1 MRLKPISTSN
11 GDRHS
16 GVLWAVLCLFVLCLL
31 PALAQK
37 KVKTAPQTDDR
48 VYLVHSDELRYDQF
62 GPVPDAQIV
71 KGKVQFM
78 HKGARMWCDSAYFY
92 QQTNSFRAFGHV
104 RMVQGDTLS
113 LTCER
118 AFYDGQAQ
126 MMEARQNVW
135 LKHRGQTLNTDS
147 LNYDRLYNNAYF
159 FEGGTLTDKNQ
170 KLVADW
176 GQYNTQTREA
186 VFYYNVKMI
195 EGDRVITTDTL
206 HYDTQSSMAHVLGP
220 SKITSKTGV
229 IETRDGYFDTKTS
242 KSKLFGRSTVN
253 DKDKTITGDS
263 LYYDDK
269 TGQSEGYGDVIYV
282 DKKNNNSLL
291 CQRFNYNEKT
301 GKGWATGKLLAKDYS
316 QKDTLYVHADSVK
329 LFTYNINTDSV
340 YRLAHCFRHVRAYRT
355 DVQAVC
361 DSMVA
366 NSKDSCLTMYRDPI
380 VWNANR
386 QLLGEVIKIYM
397 QDSTV
402 REAHVL
408 GQALSVEQMP
418 DSVHFNQLS
427 SRDMFAYFVE
437 GNVRRNDAISNVRS
451 IYYSVDE
458 KDSTLIG
465 LNYLETDTMRMY
477 ISPQRKLEKIWT
489 CRFEATLYPM
499 TQIPP
504 GKERL
509 EAFGWFDYVRPLNKD
524 DLYEWRPK
532 AAGTEL
538 KKVQPRVLPK
548 QRLDDDEKSGGNTNS
563 DKEKTTEQATKQLA
577 VDDENNTDAVA
588 TKAKSAVKASA
599 KKGSSAATAKKSTAK
614 NRITTAN
621 RKSK

>member
-1 MRLKPISTSN
+1 MRLKTISTSN
-11 GDRHS
+11 GDWHS
-16 GVLWAVLCLFVLCLL
+16 GALWALLCLFVLSLL

-37 KVKTAPQTDDR
+37 KAKTAPKTDDR
-48 VYLVHSDELRYDQF
+48 VYLVHSDELRYDQY
-62 GPVPDAQIV
+62 GLVPDAQIV
-71 KGKVQFM
+71 KGNVQFM
-78 HKGARMWCDSAYFY
+78 HKGAKMWCDSAYFY

-118 AFYDGQAQ
+118 AYYDGQAQ
-126 MMEARQNVW
+126 LMEARKNVW

-195 EGDRVITTDTL
+195 ENDRIITTDTL
-206 HYDTQSSMAHVLGP
+206 QYNTLTSMAHVLGP
-220 SKITSKTGV
+220 SQITSKTGV
-229 IETRDGYFDTKTS
+229 IETRDGYLNTKTS
-242 KSKLFGRSTVN
+242 MSTLYGRSTVN

-269 TGQSEGYGDVIYV
+269 TGQSEGYGDVVYV
-282 DKKNNNSLL
+282 DKKNKNSLL
-291 CQRFNYNEKT
+291 CQRFKYNEKT
-301 GKGWATGKLLAKDYS
+301 GAGWATGKLLAKDYS

-329 LFTYNINTDSV
+329 FFTYNINTDSV
-340 YRLAHCFRHVRAYRT
+340 YRMAHCFKHVRAYRQ

-402 REAHVL
+402 KEAHVL

-427 SRDMFAYFVE
+427 SKDMFAYFID
-437 GNVRRNDAISNVRS
+437 GNVRRNDAVSNVRS
-451 IYYSVDE
+451 IYFSVDD

-465 LNYLETDTMRMY
+465 LNYLETDTMRMF
-477 ISPQRKLEKIWT
+477 ISAERQLQKIWT

-499 TQIPP
+499 SQIPP
-504 GKERL
+504 GKEKL

-524 DLYEWRPK
+524 DLFEWRPK
-532 AAGTEL
+532 AAGSEL
-538 KKVQPRVLPK
+538 KKVQPRTLPK
-548 QRLDDDEKSGGNTNS
+548 QRLNDEDGTKQSNAQVPTQATGNVADEKI
-563 DKEKTTEQATKQLA
+563 
-577 VDDENNTDAVA
+577 VDAVKTDGSA
-588 TKAKSAVKASA
+588 AVKAKSASASNA
-599 KKGSSAATAKKSTAK
+599 KTTKKKSSTSSTTKKTAAK
-614 NRITTAN
+614 G
-621 RKSK
+621 

>member
-1 MRLKPISTSN
+1 MRLKTISTSN
-11 GDRHS
+11 GDWHS
-16 GVLWAVLCLFVLCLL
+16 GALWALLCLFVLSLL

-37 KVKTAPQTDDR
+37 KVKTAPKTDDR
-48 VYLVHSDELRYDQF
+48 VYLVHSDELRYDQY
-62 GPVPDAQIV
+62 GLVPDAQIV
-71 KGKVQFM
+71 KGHVQFM
-78 HKGARMWCDSAYFY
+78 HKWAKMWCDSAYFY

-118 AFYDGQAQ
+118 AYYDGQAQ
-126 MMEARQNVW
+126 LMEARKNVW

-195 EGDRVITTDTL
+195 ENDRIITTDTL
-206 HYDTQSSMAHVLGP
+206 HYNTLTSMAHVLGP
-220 SKITSKTGV
+220 SQITSKTGV
-229 IETRDGYFDTKTS
+229 IETRDGYLNTKTS
-242 KSKLFGRSTVN
+242 MSTLYGRSTVN

-269 TGQSEGYGDVIYV
+269 TGQSEGYGDVVYV
-282 DKKNNNSLL
+282 DKKNKNSLL
-291 CQRFNYNEKT
+291 CQRFKYNEKT
-301 GKGWATGKLLAKDYS
+301 GVGWATGKLFAKDYS

-329 LFTYNINTDSV
+329 FFTYNINTDSV
-340 YRLAHCFRHVRAYRT
+340 YRMAHCFKHVRAYRQ

-402 REAHVL
+402 KEAHVL

-427 SRDMFAYFVE
+427 SKDMFAYFID
-437 GNVRRNDAISNVRS
+437 GNVRRNDAVSNVRS
-451 IYYSVDE
+451 IYFSVDD

-465 LNYLETDTMRMY
+465 LNYLETDTMRMF
-477 ISPQRKLEKIWT
+477 ISAERQLQKIWT

-499 TQIPP
+499 SQIPP
-504 GKERL
+504 GKEKL

-524 DLYEWRPK
+524 DLFEWRPK
-532 AAGTEL
+532 AAGSEL
-538 KKVQPRVLPK
+538 KKVQPRTLPK
-548 QRLDDDEKSGGNTNS
+548 QRLNDEDGTKQSNAQVPTQATGNVADEKI
-563 DKEKTTEQATKQLA
+563 
-577 VDDENNTDAVA
+577 VDAVKTDGSA
-588 TKAKSAVKASA
+588 AAKAKSASASNA
-599 KKGSSAATAKKSTAK
+599 KTTKKKSSTSSTTKKTAAK
-614 NRITTAN
+614 G
-621 RKSK
+621 

>member
-1 MRLKPISTSN
+1 MRLKTISTSN
-11 GDRHS
+11 GDWHS
-16 GVLWAVLCLFVLCLL
+16 GALWALLCLFVLSLL

-37 KVKTAPQTDDR
+37 KVKTAPKTDDR
-48 VYLVHSDELRYDQF
+48 VYLVHSDELRYDQY
-62 GPVPDAQIV
+62 GLVPDAQIV
-71 KGKVQFM
+71 KGHVQFM
-78 HKGARMWCDSAYFY
+78 HKGAKMWCDSAYFY

-118 AFYDGQAQ
+118 AYYDGQAQ
-126 MMEARQNVW
+126 LMEARKNVW

-195 EGDRVITTDTL
+195 ENDRIITTDTL
-206 HYDTQSSMAHVLGP
+206 QYNTLTSMAHVLGP
-220 SKITSKTGV
+220 SQITSKTGV
-229 IETRDGYFDTKTS
+229 IETRDGYLNTKTS
-242 KSKLFGRSTVN
+242 MSTLYGRSTVN

-269 TGQSEGYGDVIYV
+269 TGQSEGYGDVVYV
-282 DKKNNNSLL
+282 DKKNKNSLL
-291 CQRFNYNEKT
+291 CQRFKYNEKT
-301 GKGWATGKLLAKDYS
+301 GVGWATGKLFAKDYS

-329 LFTYNINTDSV
+329 FFTYNINTDSV
-340 YRLAHCFRHVRAYRT
+340 YRMAHCFKHVRAYRQ

-402 REAHVL
+402 KEAHVL

-427 SRDMFAYFVE
+427 SKDMFAYFID
-437 GNVRRNDAISNVRS
+437 GNVRRNDAVSNVRS
-451 IYYSVDE
+451 IYFSVDD

-465 LNYLETDTMRMY
+465 LNYLETDTMRMF
-477 ISPQRKLEKIWT
+477 ISAERQLQKIWT

-499 TQIPP
+499 SQIPP
-504 GKERL
+504 GKEKL

-524 DLYEWRPK
+524 DLFEWRPK
-532 AAGTEL
+532 AAGSEL
-538 KKVQPRVLPK
+538 KKVQPRTLPK
-548 QRLDDDEKSGGNTNS
+548 QRLNDADGTKQSNAQVPTQATGNVADEKI
-563 DKEKTTEQATKQLA
+563 
-577 VDDENNTDAVA
+577 VDAVKTDGSA
-588 TKAKSAVKASA
+588 AAKAKSASASNA
-599 KKGSSAATAKKSTAK
+599 KTTKKKSSTSSTTKKTAAK
-614 NRITTAN
+614 G
-621 RKSK
+621 

>member
-1 MRLKPISTSN
+1 MRLKTISTSN
-11 GDRHS
+11 GDWHS
-16 GVLWAVLCLFVLCLL
+16 GALWALLCLFVLSLL

-37 KVKTAPQTDDR
+37 KVKTAPKTDDR
-48 VYLVHSDELRYDQF
+48 VYLVHSDELRYDQY
-62 GPVPDAQIV
+62 GLVPDAQIV
-71 KGKVQFM
+71 KGNVQFM
-78 HKGARMWCDSAYFY
+78 HKGAKMWCDSAYFY

-118 AFYDGQAQ
+118 AYYDGQAQ
-126 MMEARQNVW
+126 LMEARKNVW

-195 EGDRVITTDTL
+195 ENDRIITTDTL
-206 HYDTQSSMAHVLGP
+206 QYNTLTSMAHVLGP
-220 SKITSKTGV
+220 SQITSKTGV
-229 IETRDGYFDTKTS
+229 IETRDGYLNTKTS
-242 KSKLFGRSTVN
+242 MSTLYGRSTVN

-269 TGQSEGYGDVIYV
+269 TGQSEGYGDVVYV
-282 DKKNNNSLL
+282 DKKNKNSLL
-291 CQRFNYNEKT
+291 CQRFKYNEKT
-301 GKGWATGKLLAKDYS
+301 GAGWATGKLLAKDYS

-329 LFTYNINTDSV
+329 FFTYNINTDSV
-340 YRLAHCFRHVRAYRT
+340 YRIAHCFKHVRAYRQ

-386 QLLGEVIKIYM
+386 QLLGEEIKIYM

-402 REAHVL
+402 KETHVL

-427 SRDMFAYFVE
+427 SKDMFAYFID
-437 GNVRRNDAISNVRS
+437 GNVRRNDAVSNVRS
-451 IYYSVDE
+451 IYFSVDD

-465 LNYLETDTMRMY
+465 LNYLETDTMRMF
-477 ISPQRKLEKIWT
+477 ISAERQLQKIWT

-499 TQIPP
+499 SQIPP
-504 GKERL
+504 GKEKL

-524 DLYEWRPK
+524 DLFEWRPK
-532 AAGTEL
+532 AAGSEL
-538 KKVQPRVLPK
+538 KKVQPRTLPK
-548 QRLDDDEKSGGNTNS
+548 QRLNDADGTKQSNAQVPTQATGNVADEKI
-563 DKEKTTEQATKQLA
+563 
-577 VDDENNTDAVA
+577 VDAVKTDGSA
-588 TKAKSAVKASA
+588 AAKAKSASASNA
-599 KKGSSAATAKKSTAK
+599 KTTKKKSSTSSTTKKTAAK
-614 NRITTAN
+614 G
-621 RKSK
+621 

>member
-1 MRLKPISTSN
+1 MRLKTISTSN
-11 GDRHS
+11 GDWHS
-16 GVLWAVLCLFVLCLL
+16 GALWALLCLFVLSLL

-37 KVKTAPQTDDR
+37 KVKTAPKTDDR
-48 VYLVHSDELRYDQF
+48 VYLVHSDELRYDQY
-62 GPVPDAQIV
+62 GLVPDAQIV
-71 KGKVQFM
+71 KGNVQFM
-78 HKGARMWCDSAYFY
+78 HKGAKMWCDSAYFY

-118 AFYDGQAQ
+118 AYYDGQAQ
-126 MMEARQNVW
+126 LMEARKNVW

-195 EGDRVITTDTL
+195 ENDRIITTDTL
-206 HYDTQSSMAHVLGP
+206 QYNTLTSMAHVLGP
-220 SKITSKTGV
+220 SQITSKTGV
-229 IETRDGYFDTKTS
+229 IETRDGYLNTKTS
-242 KSKLFGRSTVN
+242 MSTLYGRSTVN

-269 TGQSEGYGDVIYV
+269 TGQSEGYGDVVYV
-282 DKKNNNSLL
+282 DKKNKNSLL
-291 CQRFNYNEKT
+291 CQRFKYNEKT
-301 GKGWATGKLLAKDYS
+301 GAGWATGKLLAKDYS

-329 LFTYNINTDSV
+329 FFTYNINTDSV
-340 YRLAHCFRHVRAYRT
+340 YRMAHCFKHVRAYRQ

-402 REAHVL
+402 KEAHVL

-427 SRDMFAYFVE
+427 SKDMFAYFID
-437 GNVRRNDAISNVRS
+437 GNVRRNDAVSNVRS
-451 IYYSVDE
+451 IYFSVDD

-465 LNYLETDTMRMY
+465 LNYLETDTMRMF
-477 ISPQRKLEKIWT
+477 ISAERQLQKIWT
-489 CRFEATLYPM
+489 CWFEATLYPM
-499 TQIPP
+499 SQIPP
-504 GKERL
+504 GKEKL

-524 DLYEWRPK
+524 DLFEWRPK
-532 AAGTEL
+532 AAGSEL
-538 KKVQPRVLPK
+538 KKVQPRTLPK
-548 QRLDDDEKSGGNTNS
+548 QRLNDDDGTKQSNAQVPT
-563 DKEKTTEQATKQLA
+563 QATGNVA
-577 VDDENNTDAVA
+577 DEKIVDAVKTDGSA
-588 TKAKSAVKASA
+588 AAKAKSASASNA
-599 KKGSSAATAKKSTAK
+599 KTTKKKSSTSSTTKKTAAK
-614 NRITTAN
+614 R
-621 RKSK
+621 

>member
-37 KVKTAPQTDDR
+37 KVKTAAPQTDDR

-206 HYDTQSSMAHVLGP
+206 HYNTQNSMAHVLGP

-397 QDSTV
+397 KDSTV

-427 SRDMFAYFVE
+427 SRDMFAYFVD

-477 ISPQRKLEKIWT
+477 ISPQRKLQKIWT

-504 GKERL
+504 GKEQL
-509 EAFGWFDYVRPLNKD
+509 DAFGWFDYVRPLNKD

-538 KKVQPRVLPK
+538 KKVKPRVLPK
-548 QRLDDDEKSGGNTNS
+548 QRLDDDEKSGGNAKS
-563 DKEKTTEQATKQLA
+563 DKEKTAEQTTEQAA
-577 VDDENNTDAVA
+577 ADDENKTDAAA

-599 KKGSSAATAKKSTAK
+599 KKGGSAATAKKSAAK
-614 NRITTAN
+614 SRTTTAN
-621 RKSK
+621 RK

>member
-1 MRLKPISTSN
+1 MRLKTISTSN
-11 GDRHS
+11 GDWHS
-16 GVLWAVLCLFVLCLL
+16 GALWALLCLFVLSLL

-37 KVKTAPQTDDR
+37 KVKTAPKTDDR
-48 VYLVHSDELRYDQF
+48 VYLVHSDELRYDQY
-62 GPVPDAQIV
+62 GLVPDAQIV
-71 KGKVQFM
+71 KGHVQFM
-78 HKGARMWCDSAYFY
+78 HKGAKMWCDSAYFY

-118 AFYDGQAQ
+118 AYYDGQAQ
-126 MMEARQNVW
+126 LMEARKNVW

-195 EGDRVITTDTL
+195 ENDRIITTDTL
-206 HYDTQSSMAHVLGP
+206 QYNTLTSMAHVLGP
-220 SKITSKTGV
+220 SQITSKTGV
-229 IETRDGYFDTKTS
+229 IETRDGYLNTKTS
-242 KSKLFGRSTVN
+242 MSTLYGRSTVN

-269 TGQSEGYGDVIYV
+269 TGQSEGYGDVVYV
-282 DKKNNNSLL
+282 DKKNKNSLL
-291 CQRFNYNEKT
+291 CQRFKYNEKT
-301 GKGWATGKLLAKDYS
+301 GVGWATGKLFAKDYS

-329 LFTYNINTDSV
+329 FFTYNINTDSV
-340 YRLAHCFRHVRAYRT
+340 YRMAHCFKHVRAYRQ

-402 REAHVL
+402 KEAHVL

-427 SRDMFAYFVE
+427 SKDMFAYFID
-437 GNVRRNDAISNVRS
+437 GNVRRNDAVSNVRS
-451 IYYSVDE
+451 IYFSVDD

-465 LNYLETDTMRMY
+465 LNYLETDTMRMF
-477 ISPQRKLEKIWT
+477 ISAERQLQKIWT

-499 TQIPP
+499 SQIPP
-504 GKERL
+504 GKEKL

-524 DLYEWRPK
+524 DLFEWRPK
-532 AAGTEL
+532 AAGSEL
-538 KKVQPRVLPK
+538 KKVQPRTLPK
-548 QRLDDDEKSGGNTNS
+548 QRLNDEDGTKQSNAQVPTQATGNVADEKI
-563 DKEKTTEQATKQLA
+563 
-577 VDDENNTDAVA
+577 VDAVKTDGSA
-588 TKAKSAVKASA
+588 AAKAKSASASNA
-599 KKGSSAATAKKSTAK
+599 KTTKKKSSTSSTTKKTTAKG
-614 NRITTAN
+614 
-621 RKSK
+621 

>member
-206 HYDTQSSMAHVLGP
+206 HYNTQNSMAHVLGP

-253 DKDKTITGDS
+253 DKYKTITGDS

-269 TGQSEGYGDVIYV
+269 TAQSEGYGDVIYV

-291 CQRFNYNEKT
+291 CQRFKYNEKT
-301 GKGWATGKLLAKDYS
+301 GVGWATGKLLAKDYS

-386 QLLGEVIKIYM
+386 QLLGGANA
-397 QDSTV
+397 
-402 REAHVL
+402 RL
-408 GQALSVEQMP
+408 CALQ
-418 DSVHFNQLS
+418 
-427 SRDMFAYFVE
+427 
-437 GNVRRNDAISNVRS
+437 
-451 IYYSVDE
+451 
-458 KDSTLIG
+458 
-465 LNYLETDTMRMY
+465 
-477 ISPQRKLEKIWT
+477 
-489 CRFEATLYPM
+489 
-499 TQIPP
+499 
-504 GKERL
+504 
-509 EAFGWFDYVRPLNKD
+509 
-524 DLYEWRPK
+524 
-532 AAGTEL
+532 
-538 KKVQPRVLPK
+538 
-548 QRLDDDEKSGGNTNS
+548 
-563 DKEKTTEQATKQLA
+563 
-577 VDDENNTDAVA
+577 
-588 TKAKSAVKASA
+588 SALV
-599 KKGSSAATAKKSTAK
+599 
-614 NRITTAN
+614 
-621 RKSK
+621 

>member
-1 MRLKPISTSN
+1 MRLKTISTSN
-11 GDRHS
+11 GDWHS
-16 GVLWAVLCLFVLCLL
+16 GALWALLCLFVLSLL

-37 KVKTAPQTDDR
+37 KVKTAPKTDDR
-48 VYLVHSDELRYDQF
+48 VYLVHSDELRYDQY
-62 GPVPDAQIV
+62 GLVPDAQIV
-71 KGKVQFM
+71 KGNVQFM
-78 HKGARMWCDSAYFY
+78 HKGAKMWCDSAYFY

-118 AFYDGQAQ
+118 AYYDGQAQ
-126 MMEARQNVW
+126 LMEARKNVW

-195 EGDRVITTDTL
+195 ENDRIITTDTL
-206 HYDTQSSMAHVLGP
+206 QYNTLTSMAHVLGP
-220 SKITSKTGV
+220 SQITSKTGV
-229 IETRDGYFDTKTS
+229 IETRDGYLNTKTS
-242 KSKLFGRSTVN
+242 MSTLYGRSTVN

-269 TGQSEGYGDVIYV
+269 TGQSEGYGDVVYV
-282 DKKNNNSLL
+282 DKKNKNSLL
-291 CQRFNYNEKT
+291 CQRFKYNEKT
-301 GKGWATGKLLAKDYS
+301 GAGWATGKLLAKDYS

-329 LFTYNINTDSV
+329 FFTYNINTDSV
-340 YRLAHCFRHVRAYRT
+340 YRMAHCFKHVRAYRQ

-402 REAHVL
+402 KEAHVL

-427 SRDMFAYFVE
+427 SKDMVAYFMD
-437 GNVRRNDAISNVRS
+437 GNVRRNDAVSNVRS
-451 IYYSVDE
+451 IYFSVDD

-465 LNYLETDTMRMY
+465 LNYLETDTMRMF
-477 ISPQRKLEKIWT
+477 ISAERQLQKIWT

-499 TQIPP
+499 SQIPP
-504 GKERL
+504 GKEKL

-524 DLYEWRPK
+524 DLFEWRPK
-532 AAGTEL
+532 AAGSEL
-538 KKVQPRVLPK
+538 KKVQPRTLPK
-548 QRLDDDEKSGGNTNS
+548 QRLNDDDGTKQSNAQVPT
-563 DKEKTTEQATKQLA
+563 QATGNVA
-577 VDDENNTDAVA
+577 DEKIVDAVKVDGSA
-588 TKAKSAVKASA
+588 AAKAKSASASNA
-599 KKGSSAATAKKSTAK
+599 KTTKKKSSTSSTTKKTAAK
-614 NRITTAN
+614 R
-621 RKSK
+621 

>member
-1 MRLKPISTSN
+1 MRLKTISTSN
-11 GDRHS
+11 GDWHS
-16 GVLWAVLCLFVLCLL
+16 GALWALLCLFVLSLL

-37 KVKTAPQTDDR
+37 KVKTAPKTDDR
-48 VYLVHSDELRYDQF
+48 VYLVHSDELRYDQY
-62 GPVPDAQIV
+62 GLVPDAQIV
-71 KGKVQFM
+71 KGNVQFM
-78 HKGARMWCDSAYFY
+78 HKGAKMWCDSAYFY

-118 AFYDGQAQ
+118 AYYDGQAQ
-126 MMEARQNVW
+126 LMEARKNVW

-195 EGDRVITTDTL
+195 ENDRIITTDTL
-206 HYDTQSSMAHVLGP
+206 QYNTLTSMAHVLGP
-220 SKITSKTGV
+220 SQITSKTGV
-229 IETRDGYFDTKTS
+229 IETRDGYLNTKTS
-242 KSKLFGRSTVN
+242 MSTLYGRSTVN

-269 TGQSEGYGDVIYV
+269 TGQSEGYGDVVYV
-282 DKKNNNSLL
+282 DKKNKNSLL
-291 CQRFNYNEKT
+291 CQRFKYNEKT
-301 GKGWATGKLLAKDYS
+301 GAGWATGKLLAKDYS

-329 LFTYNINTDSV
+329 FFTYNINTDSV
-340 YRLAHCFRHVRAYRT
+340 YRMAHCFKHVRAYRQ
-355 DVQAVC
+355 DVQAMC

-402 REAHVL
+402 KEAHVL

-427 SRDMFAYFVE
+427 SKDMFAYFID
-437 GNVRRNDAISNVRS
+437 GNVRRNDAVSNVRS
-451 IYYSVDE
+451 IYFSVDD

-465 LNYLETDTMRMY
+465 LNYLETDTMRMF
-477 ISPQRKLEKIWT
+477 ISAERQLQKIWT

-499 TQIPP
+499 SQIPP
-504 GKERL
+504 GKEKL

-524 DLYEWRPK
+524 DLFEWRPK
-532 AAGTEL
+532 AAGSEL
-538 KKVQPRVLPK
+538 KKVQPRTLPK
-548 QRLDDDEKSGGNTNS
+548 QRLNDEDGTKQSNAQVPTQATGNVADEKI
-563 DKEKTTEQATKQLA
+563 
-577 VDDENNTDAVA
+577 VDAVKTDGSA
-588 TKAKSAVKASA
+588 AAKAKSASASNA
-599 KKGSSAATAKKSTAK
+599 KTTKKKSSTSSTTKKTAAK
-614 NRITTAN
+614 G
-621 RKSK
+621 

>member
-1 MRLKPISTSN
+1 MRLKTISTSN
-11 GDRHS
+11 GDWHS
-16 GVLWAVLCLFVLCLL
+16 GALWALLCLFVLSLL

-37 KVKTAPQTDDR
+37 KAKTAPKTDDR
-48 VYLVHSDELRYDQF
+48 VYLVHSDELRYDQY
-62 GPVPDAQIV
+62 GLVPDAQIV
-71 KGKVQFM
+71 KGNVQFM
-78 HKGARMWCDSAYFY
+78 HKGAKMWCDSAYFY

-118 AFYDGQAQ
+118 AYYDGQAQ
-126 MMEARQNVW
+126 LMEARKNVW

-195 EGDRVITTDTL
+195 ENDRIITTDTL
-206 HYDTQSSMAHVLGP
+206 QYNTLTSMAHVLGQ
-220 SKITSKTGV
+220 SQITSKTGV
-229 IETRDGYFDTKTS
+229 IETRDGYLNTKTS
-242 KSKLFGRSTVN
+242 MSTLYGRSTVN

-269 TGQSEGYGDVIYV
+269 TGQSEGYGDVVYV
-282 DKKNNNSLL
+282 DKKNKNSLL
-291 CQRFNYNEKT
+291 CQRFKYNEKT
-301 GKGWATGKLLAKDYS
+301 GAGWATGKLLAKDYS

-329 LFTYNINTDSV
+329 FFTYNINTDSV
-340 YRLAHCFRHVRAYRT
+340 YRMAHCFKHVRAYRQ

-402 REAHVL
+402 KEAHVL

-427 SRDMFAYFVE
+427 SKDMFAYFID
-437 GNVRRNDAISNVRS
+437 GNVRRNDAVSNVRS
-451 IYYSVDE
+451 IYFSVDD

-465 LNYLETDTMRMY
+465 LNYLETDTMRMF
-477 ISPQRKLEKIWT
+477 ISAERQLQKIWT

-499 TQIPP
+499 SQIPP
-504 GKERL
+504 GKEKL

-524 DLYEWRPK
+524 DLFEWRPK
-532 AAGTEL
+532 AAGSEL
-538 KKVQPRVLPK
+538 KKVQPRTLPK
-548 QRLDDDEKSGGNTNS
+548 QRLNDEDGTKQSNAQVPTQATGNVADEKI
-563 DKEKTTEQATKQLA
+563 
-577 VDDENNTDAVA
+577 VDAVKTDGSA
-588 TKAKSAVKASA
+588 AVKAKSASASNA
-599 KKGSSAATAKKSTAK
+599 KTTKKKSSTSSTTKKTAAK
-614 NRITTAN
+614 G
-621 RKSK
+621 

>member
-1 MRLKPISTSN
+1 MRLKTISTSN
-11 GDRHS
+11 GDWHS
-16 GVLWAVLCLFVLCLL
+16 GALWALLCLFVLSLL

-37 KVKTAPQTDDR
+37 KVKTAPKTDDR
-48 VYLVHSDELRYDQF
+48 VYLVHSDELRYDQY
-62 GPVPDAQIV
+62 GLVPDAQIV
-71 KGKVQFM
+71 KGHVQFM
-78 HKGARMWCDSAYFY
+78 HKGAKMWCDSAYFY

-118 AFYDGQAQ
+118 AYYDGQAQ
-126 MMEARQNVW
+126 LMEARKNVW

-195 EGDRVITTDTL
+195 ENDRIITTDTL
-206 HYDTQSSMAHVLGP
+206 QYNTLTSMAHVLGP
-220 SKITSKTGV
+220 SQITSKTGV
-229 IETRDGYFDTKTS
+229 IETRDGYLNTKTS
-242 KSKLFGRSTVN
+242 MSTLYGRSTVN

-269 TGQSEGYGDVIYV
+269 TGQSEGYGDVVYV
-282 DKKNNNSLL
+282 DKKNKNSLL
-291 CQRFNYNEKT
+291 CQRFKYNEKT
-301 GKGWATGKLLAKDYS
+301 GAGWATGKLLAKDYS

-329 LFTYNINTDSV
+329 FFTYNINTDSV
-340 YRLAHCFRHVRAYRT
+340 YRMAHCFKHVRAYRQ

-402 REAHVL
+402 KEAHVL

-427 SRDMFAYFVE
+427 SKDMFAYFID
-437 GNVRRNDAISNVRS
+437 GNVRRNDAVSNVRS
-451 IYYSVDE
+451 IYFSVDD

-465 LNYLETDTMRMY
+465 LNYLETDTMRMF
-477 ISPQRKLEKIWT
+477 ISAERQLQKIWT

-499 TQIPP
+499 SQIPP
-504 GKERL
+504 GKEKL

-524 DLYEWRPK
+524 DLFEWRPK
-532 AAGTEL
+532 AAGSEL
-538 KKVQPRVLPK
+538 KKVQPRTLPK
-548 QRLDDDEKSGGNTNS
+548 QRLNDEDGTKQSNAQVPTQATGNVADEKI
-563 DKEKTTEQATKQLA
+563 
-577 VDDENNTDAVA
+577 VDAVKTDGSA
-588 TKAKSAVKASA
+588 AAKAKSASASNVKTT
-599 KKGSSAATAKKSTAK
+599 KKKSSTSSTTKKTAAK
-614 NRITTAN
+614 R
-621 RKSK
+621 

>member
-1 MRLKPISTSN
+1 MRLKTISTSN
-11 GDRHS
+11 GDWHS
-16 GVLWAVLCLFVLCLL
+16 GALWALLCLFVLSLL

-37 KVKTAPQTDDR
+37 KVKTAPKTDDR
-48 VYLVHSDELRYDQF
+48 VYLVHSDELRYDQY
-62 GPVPDAQIV
+62 GLVPDAQIV
-71 KGKVQFM
+71 KGHVQFM
-78 HKGARMWCDSAYFY
+78 HKGAKMWCDSAYFY

-118 AFYDGQAQ
+118 AYYDGQAQ
-126 MMEARQNVW
+126 LMEARKNVW

-195 EGDRVITTDTL
+195 ENDRIITTDTL
-206 HYDTQSSMAHVLGP
+206 QYNTLTSMAHVLGP
-220 SKITSKTGV
+220 SQITSKTGV
-229 IETRDGYFDTKTS
+229 IETRDGYLNTKTS
-242 KSKLFGRSTVN
+242 MSTLYGRSTVN

-269 TGQSEGYGDVIYV
+269 TGQSEGYGDVVYV
-282 DKKNNNSLL
+282 DKKNKNSLL
-291 CQRFNYNEKT
+291 CQRFKYNEKT
-301 GKGWATGKLLAKDYS
+301 GAGWATGKLLAKDYS

-329 LFTYNINTDSV
+329 FFTYNINTDSV
-340 YRLAHCFRHVRAYRT
+340 YRMAHCFKHVRAYRQ

-402 REAHVL
+402 KEAHVL

-427 SRDMFAYFVE
+427 SKDMFAYFID
-437 GNVRRNDAISNVRS
+437 GNVRRNDAVSNVRS
-451 IYYSVDE
+451 IYFSVDD

-465 LNYLETDTMRMY
+465 LNYLETDTMRMF
-477 ISPQRKLEKIWT
+477 ISAERQLQKIWT

-499 TQIPP
+499 SQIPP
-504 GKERL
+504 GKEKL

-524 DLYEWRPK
+524 DLFEWRPK
-532 AAGTEL
+532 AAGSEL
-538 KKVQPRVLPK
+538 KKVQPRTLPK
-548 QRLDDDEKSGGNTNS
+548 QRLNDEDGTKQSNAQVPTQATGNVADEKI
-563 DKEKTTEQATKQLA
+563 
-577 VDDENNTDAVA
+577 VDAVKTDGSA
-588 TKAKSAVKASA
+588 AAKAKSASASNVKTT
-599 KKGSSAATAKKSTAK
+599 KKKSSTSSTTKKTAAK
-614 NRITTAN
+614 G
-621 RKSK
+621 

>member
-1 MRLKPISTSN
+1 MRLKTISTSN
-11 GDRHS
+11 GDWHS
-16 GVLWAVLCLFVLCLL
+16 GALWALLCLFVLSLL

-37 KVKTAPQTDDR
+37 KVKTAPKTDDR
-48 VYLVHSDELRYDQF
+48 VYLVHSDELRYDQY
-62 GPVPDAQIV
+62 GLVPDAQIV
-71 KGKVQFM
+71 KGNVQFM
-78 HKGARMWCDSAYFY
+78 HKGAKMWCDSAYFY

-118 AFYDGQAQ
+118 AYYDGQAQ
-126 MMEARQNVW
+126 LMEARKNVW

-195 EGDRVITTDTL
+195 ENDRIITTDTL
-206 HYDTQSSMAHVLGP
+206 QYNTLTSMAHVLGP
-220 SKITSKTGV
+220 SQITSKTGV
-229 IETRDGYFDTKTS
+229 IETRDGYLNTKTS
-242 KSKLFGRSTVN
+242 MSTLYGRSTVN

-269 TGQSEGYGDVIYV
+269 TGQSEGYGDVVYV
-282 DKKNNNSLL
+282 DKKNKNSLL
-291 CQRFNYNEKT
+291 CQRFKYNEKT
-301 GKGWATGKLLAKDYS
+301 GAGWATGKLLAKDYS

-329 LFTYNINTDSV
+329 FFTYNINTDSV
-340 YRLAHCFRHVRAYRT
+340 YRIAHCFKHVRAYRQ

-402 REAHVL
+402 KEAHVL

-427 SRDMFAYFVE
+427 SKDMFAYFID
-437 GNVRRNDAISNVRS
+437 GNVRRNDAVSNVRS
-451 IYYSVDE
+451 IYFSVDD

-465 LNYLETDTMRMY
+465 LNYLETDTMRMF
-477 ISPQRKLEKIWT
+477 ISAERQLQKIWT

-499 TQIPP
+499 SQIPP
-504 GKERL
+504 GKEKL

-524 DLYEWRPK
+524 DLFEWRPK
-532 AAGTEL
+532 AAGSEL
-538 KKVQPRVLPK
+538 KKVQPRTLPK
-548 QRLDDDEKSGGNTNS
+548 QRLNDADGTKQSNAQVPTQATGNVADEKI
-563 DKEKTTEQATKQLA
+563 
-577 VDDENNTDAVA
+577 VDAVKTDGSA
-588 TKAKSAVKASA
+588 AAKAKSASASNA
-599 KKGSSAATAKKSTAK
+599 KTTKKKSSTSSTTKKTAAK
-614 NRITTAN
+614 G
-621 RKSK
+621 

>member
-1 MRLKPISTSN
+1 MRLKTISTSN
-11 GDRHS
+11 GDWHS
-16 GVLWAVLCLFVLCLL
+16 GALWALLCLFVLSLL

-37 KVKTAPQTDDR
+37 KVKTAPKTDDR
-48 VYLVHSDELRYDQF
+48 VYLVHSDELRYDQY
-62 GPVPDAQIV
+62 GLVPDAQIV
-71 KGKVQFM
+71 KGNVQFM
-78 HKGARMWCDSAYFY
+78 HKGAKMWCDSAYFY

-118 AFYDGQAQ
+118 AYYDGQAQ
-126 MMEARQNVW
+126 LMEARKNVW

-195 EGDRVITTDTL
+195 ENDRIITTDTL
-206 HYDTQSSMAHVLGP
+206 QYNTLTSMAHVLGP
-220 SKITSKTGV
+220 SQITSKTGV
-229 IETRDGYFDTKTS
+229 IETRDGYLNTKTS
-242 KSKLFGRSTVN
+242 MSTLYGRSTVN

-269 TGQSEGYGDVIYV
+269 TGQSEGYGNVVYV
-282 DKKNNNSLL
+282 DKKNKNSLL
-291 CQRFNYNEKT
+291 CQRFKYNEKT
-301 GKGWATGKLLAKDYS
+301 GAGWATGKLLAKDYS

-329 LFTYNINTDSV
+329 FFTYNINTDSV
-340 YRLAHCFRHVRAYRT
+340 YRMAHCFKHVRAYRQ

-402 REAHVL
+402 KEAHVL

-427 SRDMFAYFVE
+427 SKDMFAYFID
-437 GNVRRNDAISNVRS
+437 GNVRRNDAVSNVRS
-451 IYYSVDE
+451 IYFSVDD

-465 LNYLETDTMRMY
+465 LNYLETDTMRMF
-477 ISPQRKLEKIWT
+477 ISAERQLQKIWT

-499 TQIPP
+499 SQIPP
-504 GKERL
+504 GKEKL

-524 DLYEWRPK
+524 DLFEWRPK
-532 AAGTEL
+532 AAGSEL
-538 KKVQPRVLPK
+538 KKVQPRTLPK
-548 QRLDDDEKSGGNTNS
+548 QRLNDDDGTKQSNAQVPT
-563 DKEKTTEQATKQLA
+563 QATGNVA
-577 VDDENNTDAVA
+577 DEKIVDAVKTDGSA
-588 TKAKSAVKASA
+588 AAKAKSASASNA
-599 KKGSSAATAKKSTAK
+599 KTTKKKSSTSSTTKKTAAK
-614 NRITTAN
+614 R
-621 RKSK
+621 

>member
-1 MRLKPISTSN
+1 MRLKTISTSN
-11 GDRHS
+11 GDWHS
-16 GVLWAVLCLFVLCLL
+16 GALWALLCLFVLSLL

-37 KVKTAPQTDDR
+37 KVKTAPKTDDR
-48 VYLVHSDELRYDQF
+48 VYLVHSDELRYDQY
-62 GPVPDAQIV
+62 GLVPDAQIV
-71 KGKVQFM
+71 KGNVQFM
-78 HKGARMWCDSAYFY
+78 HKGAKMWCDSAYFY

-118 AFYDGQAQ
+118 AYYDGQAQ
-126 MMEARQNVW
+126 LMEARKNVW

-195 EGDRVITTDTL
+195 ENDRIITTDTL
-206 HYDTQSSMAHVLGP
+206 QYNTLTSMAHVLGP
-220 SKITSKTGV
+220 SQITSKTGV
-229 IETRDGYFDTKTS
+229 IETRDGYLNTKTS
-242 KSKLFGRSTVN
+242 MSTLYGRSTVN

-269 TGQSEGYGDVIYV
+269 TGQSEGYGDVVYV
-282 DKKNNNSLL
+282 DKKNKNSLL
-291 CQRFNYNEKT
+291 CQRFKYNEKT
-301 GKGWATGKLLAKDYS
+301 GAGWATGKLLAKDYS

-329 LFTYNINTDSV
+329 FFTYNINTDSV
-340 YRLAHCFRHVRAYRT
+340 YRMAHCFKHVRAYRQ

-402 REAHVL
+402 KEAHVL

-427 SRDMFAYFVE
+427 SKDMFAYFID
-437 GNVRRNDAISNVRS
+437 GNVRRNDAVSNVRS
-451 IYYSVDE
+451 IYFSVDD

-465 LNYLETDTMRMY
+465 LNYLETDTMRMF
-477 ISPQRKLEKIWT
+477 ISAERQLQKIWT

-499 TQIPP
+499 SQIPP
-504 GKERL
+504 GKEKL

-524 DLYEWRPK
+524 DLFEWRPK
-532 AAGTEL
+532 AAGSEL
-538 KKVQPRVLPK
+538 KKVQPRTLPK
-548 QRLDDDEKSGGNTNS
+548 QRLNDEDGTKQSNAQVPTQATGNVADEKI
-563 DKEKTTEQATKQLA
+563 
-577 VDDENNTDAVA
+577 VDAVKTDGSA
-588 TKAKSAVKASA
+588 AAKAKSASASNA
-599 KKGSSAATAKKSTAK
+599 KTTKKKSSTSSTTKKTTAKG
-614 NRITTAN
+614 
-621 RKSK
+621 

>member
-147 LNYDRLYNNAYF
+147 LNYNRLYNNAYF

-195 EGDRVITTDTL
+195 EGDRVIITDTL
-206 HYDTQSSMAHVLGP
+206 HYNTQNSMAHVLGP

-253 DKDKTITGDS
+253 DKYKTITGDS

-397 QDSTV
+397 QDRTV

-427 SRDMFAYFVE
+427 SRDMFAYFVD

-477 ISPQRKLEKIWT
+477 ISPQRKLQKIWT

-504 GKERL
+504 GKEQL
-509 EAFGWFDYVRPLNKD
+509 DAFGWFDYVRPLNKD

-538 KKVQPRVLPK
+538 KKVKPRVLPK
-548 QRLDDDEKSGGNTNS
+548 QRLDDDEKSGGSAKS
-563 DKEKTTEQATKQLA
+563 DKEKTAEQTTEQAA
-577 VDDENNTDAVA
+577 ADDENKTDAAA

-599 KKGSSAATAKKSTAK
+599 KKGGSAATAKKSAAK
-614 NRITTAN
+614 SRNTTAS
-621 RKSK
+621 RK

>member
-1 MRLKPISTSN
+1 MRLKTISTSN
-11 GDRHS
+11 GDWHS
-16 GVLWAVLCLFVLCLL
+16 GALWALLCLFVLSLL

-37 KVKTAPQTDDR
+37 KVKTAPKTDDR
-48 VYLVHSDELRYDQF
+48 VYLVHSDELRYDQY
-62 GPVPDAQIV
+62 GLVPDAQIV
-71 KGKVQFM
+71 KGNVQFM
-78 HKGARMWCDSAYFY
+78 HKGAKMWCDSAYFY

-118 AFYDGQAQ
+118 AYYDGQAQ
-126 MMEARQNVW
+126 LMEARKNVW

-195 EGDRVITTDTL
+195 ENDRIITTDTL
-206 HYDTQSSMAHVLGP
+206 QYNTLTSMAHVLGP
-220 SKITSKTGV
+220 SQITSKTGV
-229 IETRDGYFDTKTS
+229 IETRDGYLNTKTS
-242 KSKLFGRSTVN
+242 MSTLYGRSTVN

-269 TGQSEGYGDVIYV
+269 TGQSEGYGDVVYV
-282 DKKNNNSLL
+282 DKKNKNSLL
-291 CQRFNYNEKT
+291 CQRFKYNEKT
-301 GKGWATGKLLAKDYS
+301 GAGWATGKLLAKDYS

-329 LFTYNINTDSV
+329 FFTYNINTDSV
-340 YRLAHCFRHVRAYRT
+340 YRMAHCFKHVRAYRQ

-402 REAHVL
+402 KEAHVL

-418 DSVHFNQLS
+418 DSVHFNQLLS
-427 SRDMFAYFVE
+427 KDMFAYFID
-437 GNVRRNDAISNVRS
+437 GNVRRNDAVSNVRS
-451 IYYSVDE
+451 IYFSVDD

-465 LNYLETDTMRMY
+465 LNYLETDTMRMF
-477 ISPQRKLEKIWT
+477 ISAERQLQKIWT

-499 TQIPP
+499 SQIPP
-504 GKERL
+504 GKEKL

-524 DLYEWRPK
+524 DLFEWRPK
-532 AAGTEL
+532 AAGSEL
-538 KKVQPRVLPK
+538 KKVQPRTLPK
-548 QRLDDDEKSGGNTNS
+548 QRLNDEDGTKQSNAQVPTQATGNVADEKI
-563 DKEKTTEQATKQLA
+563 
-577 VDDENNTDAVA
+577 VDAVKTDGSA
-588 TKAKSAVKASA
+588 AAKAKSASASNA
-599 KKGSSAATAKKSTAK
+599 KTTKKKSSTSSTTKKTAAK
-614 NRITTAN
+614 R
-621 RKSK
+621 

>member
-1 MRLKPISTSN
+1 MRLKTISTSN
-11 GDRHS
+11 GDWHS
-16 GVLWAVLCLFVLCLL
+16 GALWALLCLFVLSLL

-37 KVKTAPQTDDR
+37 KVKTAPKTDDR
-48 VYLVHSDELRYDQF
+48 VYLVHSDELRYDQY
-62 GPVPDAQIV
+62 GLVPDAQIV
-71 KGKVQFM
+71 KGHVQFM
-78 HKGARMWCDSAYFY
+78 HKGAKMWCDSAYFY

-118 AFYDGQAQ
+118 AYYDGQAQ
-126 MMEARQNVW
+126 LMEARKNVW

-195 EGDRVITTDTL
+195 ENDRIITTDTL
-206 HYDTQSSMAHVLGP
+206 QYNTLTSMAHVLGP
-220 SKITSKTGV
+220 SQITSKTGV
-229 IETRDGYFDTKTS
+229 IETRDGYLNTKTS
-242 KSKLFGRSTVN
+242 MSTLYGRSTVN

-269 TGQSEGYGDVIYV
+269 TGQSEGYGDVVYV
-282 DKKNNNSLL
+282 DKKNKNSLL
-291 CQRFNYNEKT
+291 CQRFKYNEKT
-301 GKGWATGKLLAKDYS
+301 GVGWATGKLFAKDYS

-329 LFTYNINTDSV
+329 FFTYNINTDSV
-340 YRLAHCFRHVRAYRT
+340 YRMAHCFKHVRAYRQ

-402 REAHVL
+402 KEAHVL

-427 SRDMFAYFVE
+427 SKDMFAYFID
-437 GNVRRNDAISNVRS
+437 GNVRRNDAVSNVRS
-451 IYYSVDE
+451 IYFSVDD

-465 LNYLETDTMRMY
+465 LNYLETDTMRMF
-477 ISPQRKLEKIWT
+477 ISAERQLQKIWT

-499 TQIPP
+499 SQIPP
-504 GKERL
+504 GKEKL

-524 DLYEWRPK
+524 DLFEWRPK
-532 AAGTEL
+532 AAGSEL
-538 KKVQPRVLPK
+538 KKVQPRTLPK
-548 QRLDDDEKSGGNTNS
+548 QRLNDEDGTKQSNAQVPTQATGNVADEKI
-563 DKEKTTEQATKQLA
+563 
-577 VDDENNTDAVA
+577 VDAVKTDGSA
-588 TKAKSAVKASA
+588 AAKAKSASASNA
-599 KKGSSAATAKKSTAK
+599 KTTKKKSSTSSTTKKTAAK
-614 NRITTAN
+614 R
-621 RKSK
+621 

>member
-1 MRLKPISTSN
+1 MRLKTISTSN
-11 GDRHS
+11 GDWHS
-16 GVLWAVLCLFVLCLL
+16 GALWALLCLFVLSLL

-37 KVKTAPQTDDR
+37 KVKTAPKTDDR
-48 VYLVHSDELRYDQF
+48 VYLVHSDELRYDQY
-62 GPVPDAQIV
+62 GLVPDAQIV
-71 KGKVQFM
+71 KGNVQFM
-78 HKGARMWCDSAYFY
+78 HKGAKMWCDSAYFY

-104 RMVQGDTLS
+104 RMGQGDTLS

-118 AFYDGQAQ
+118 AYYDGQAQ
-126 MMEARQNVW
+126 LMEARKNVW

-195 EGDRVITTDTL
+195 ENDRIITTDTL
-206 HYDTQSSMAHVLGP
+206 QYNTLTSMAHVLGP
-220 SKITSKTGV
+220 SQITSKTGV
-229 IETRDGYFDTKTS
+229 IETRDGYLNTKTS
-242 KSKLFGRSTVN
+242 MSTLYGRSTVN

-269 TGQSEGYGDVIYV
+269 TGQSEGYGDVVYV
-282 DKKNNNSLL
+282 DKKNKNSLL
-291 CQRFNYNEKT
+291 CQRFKYNEKT
-301 GKGWATGKLLAKDYS
+301 GVGWATGKLFAKDYS

-329 LFTYNINTDSV
+329 FFTYNINTDSV
-340 YRLAHCFRHVRAYRT
+340 YRMAHCFKHVRAYRQ

-402 REAHVL
+402 KEAHVL
-408 GQALSVEQMP
+408 GQALSVEQMS

-427 SRDMFAYFVE
+427 SKDMFAYFID
-437 GNVRRNDAISNVRS
+437 GNVRRNDAVSNVRS
-451 IYYSVDE
+451 IYFSVDD

-465 LNYLETDTMRMY
+465 LNYLETDTMRMF
-477 ISPQRKLEKIWT
+477 ISAERQLQKIWT

-499 TQIPP
+499 SQIPT
-504 GKERL
+504 GKEKL

-524 DLYEWRPK
+524 DLFEWRPK
-532 AAGTEL
+532 AAGSEL
-538 KKVQPRVLPK
+538 KKVQPRTLPK
-548 QRLDDDEKSGGNTNS
+548 QRLNDEDGTKQSNAQVPTQATGNVADEKI
-563 DKEKTTEQATKQLA
+563 
-577 VDDENNTDAVA
+577 VDAVKTDGSA
-588 TKAKSAVKASA
+588 AAKAKSASASNA
-599 KKGSSAATAKKSTAK
+599 KTTKKKSSTSSTTKKTAAK
-614 NRITTAN
+614 G
-621 RKSK
+621 

>member
-1 MRLKPISTSN
+1 MRLKTISTSN
-11 GDRHS
+11 GDWHS
-16 GVLWAVLCLFVLCLL
+16 GALWALLCLFVLSLL

-37 KVKTAPQTDDR
+37 KVKTAPKTDDR
-48 VYLVHSDELRYDQF
+48 VYLVHSDELRYDQY
-62 GPVPDAQIV
+62 GLVPDAQIV
-71 KGKVQFM
+71 KGNVQFM
-78 HKGARMWCDSAYFY
+78 HKGAKMWCDSAYFY

-118 AFYDGQAQ
+118 AYYDGQAQ
-126 MMEARQNVW
+126 LMEARKNVW

-195 EGDRVITTDTL
+195 ENDRIITTDTL
-206 HYDTQSSMAHVLGP
+206 QYNTLTSMAHVLGP
-220 SKITSKTGV
+220 SQITSKTGV
-229 IETRDGYFDTKTS
+229 IETRDGYLNTKTS
-242 KSKLFGRSTVN
+242 MSTLYGRSTVN

-269 TGQSEGYGDVIYV
+269 TGQSEGYGDVVYV
-282 DKKNNNSLL
+282 DKKNKNSLL
-291 CQRFNYNEKT
+291 CQRFKYNEKT
-301 GKGWATGKLLAKDYS
+301 GAGWATGKLLAKDYS

-329 LFTYNINTDSV
+329 FFTYNINTDSV
-340 YRLAHCFRHVRAYRT
+340 YRMAHCFKHVRAYRQ

-402 REAHVL
+402 KEAHVL

-427 SRDMFAYFVE
+427 SKDMFAYFID
-437 GNVRRNDAISNVRS
+437 GNVRRNDAVSNVRS
-451 IYYSVDE
+451 IYFSVDD

-465 LNYLETDTMRMY
+465 LNYLETDTMRMF
-477 ISPQRKLEKIWT
+477 ISAERQLQKIWT

-499 TQIPP
+499 SQIPP
-504 GKERL
+504 GKEKL

-524 DLYEWRPK
+524 DLFEWRPK
-532 AAGTEL
+532 AAGSEL
-538 KKVQPRVLPK
+538 KKVQPRTLPK
-548 QRLDDDEKSGGNTNS
+548 QRLNDADGTKQSNAQVPTQATGNVADEKI
-563 DKEKTTEQATKQLA
+563 
-577 VDDENNTDAVA
+577 VDAVKTDGSA
-588 TKAKSAVKASA
+588 AAKAKSASASNA
-599 KKGSSAATAKKSTAK
+599 KTTKKKSSTSSTTKRTAAK
-614 NRITTAN
+614 G
-621 RKSK
+621 

>member
-1 MRLKPISTSN
+1 MRLKTISTSN
-11 GDRHS
+11 GDWHS
-16 GVLWAVLCLFVLCLL
+16 GALWALLCLFVLSLL

-37 KVKTAPQTDDR
+37 KVKTAPKTDDR
-48 VYLVHSDELRYDQF
+48 VYLVHSDELRYDQY
-62 GPVPDAQIV
+62 GLVPDAQIV
-71 KGKVQFM
+71 KGNVQFM
-78 HKGARMWCDSAYFY
+78 HKGAKMWCDSAYFY

-118 AFYDGQAQ
+118 AYYDGQAQ
-126 MMEARQNVW
+126 LMEARKNVW

-195 EGDRVITTDTL
+195 ENDRIITTDTL
-206 HYDTQSSMAHVLGP
+206 QYNTLTSMAHVLGP
-220 SKITSKTGV
+220 SQITSKTGV
-229 IETRDGYFDTKTS
+229 IETRDGYLNTKTS
-242 KSKLFGRSTVN
+242 MSTLYGRSTVN

-269 TGQSEGYGDVIYV
+269 TGQSEGYGDVVYV
-282 DKKNNNSLL
+282 DKKNKNSLL
-291 CQRFNYNEKT
+291 CQRFKYNEKT
-301 GKGWATGKLLAKDYS
+301 GAGWATGKLLARDYS

-329 LFTYNINTDSV
+329 FFTYNINTDSV
-340 YRLAHCFRHVRAYRT
+340 YRMAHCFKHVRAYRQ

-402 REAHVL
+402 KEAHVL

-427 SRDMFAYFVE
+427 SKDMFAYFID
-437 GNVRRNDAISNVRS
+437 GNVRRNDAVSNVRS
-451 IYYSVDE
+451 IYFSVDD

-465 LNYLETDTMRMY
+465 LNYLETDTMRMF
-477 ISPQRKLEKIWT
+477 ISAERQLQKIWT

-499 TQIPP
+499 SQIPP
-504 GKERL
+504 GKEKL

-524 DLYEWRPK
+524 DLFEWRPK
-532 AAGTEL
+532 AAGSEL
-538 KKVQPRVLPK
+538 KKVQPRTLPK
-548 QRLDDDEKSGGNTNS
+548 QRLNDEDGTKQSNAQVPTQATGNVADEKI
-563 DKEKTTEQATKQLA
+563 
-577 VDDENNTDAVA
+577 VDAVKTDGSA
-588 TKAKSAVKASA
+588 AAKAKSASASNA
-599 KKGSSAATAKKSTAK
+599 KTTKKKSSTSSTTKKTAAK
-614 NRITTAN
+614 G
-621 RKSK
+621 

>member
-1 MRLKPISTSN
+1 MRLKTISTSN
-11 GDRHS
+11 GDWHS
-16 GVLWAVLCLFVLCLL
+16 GALWALLCLFVLSLL

-37 KVKTAPQTDDR
+37 KVKTAPKTDDR
-48 VYLVHSDELRYDQF
+48 VYLVHSDELRYDQY
-62 GPVPDAQIV
+62 GLVPDAQIV
-71 KGKVQFM
+71 KGHVQFM
-78 HKGARMWCDSAYFY
+78 HKGAKMWCDSAYFY

-118 AFYDGQAQ
+118 AYYDGQAQ
-126 MMEARQNVW
+126 LMEARKNVW

-195 EGDRVITTDTL
+195 ENDRIITTDTL
-206 HYDTQSSMAHVLGP
+206 QYNTLTSMAHVLGP
-220 SKITSKTGV
+220 SQITSKTGV
-229 IETRDGYFDTKTS
+229 IETRDGYLNTKTS
-242 KSKLFGRSTVN
+242 MSTLYGRSTVN

-269 TGQSEGYGDVIYV
+269 TGQSEGYGDVVYV
-282 DKKNNNSLL
+282 DKKNKNSLL
-291 CQRFNYNEKT
+291 CQRFKYNEKT
-301 GKGWATGKLLAKDYS
+301 GAGWATGKLFAKDYS

-329 LFTYNINTDSV
+329 FFTYNINTDSV
-340 YRLAHCFRHVRAYRT
+340 YRIAHCFKHVRAYRQ

-402 REAHVL
+402 KEAHVL

-427 SRDMFAYFVE
+427 SKDMFAYFID
-437 GNVRRNDAISNVRS
+437 GNVRRNDAVSNVRS
-451 IYYSVDE
+451 IYFSVDD

-465 LNYLETDTMRMY
+465 LNYLETDTMRMF
-477 ISPQRKLEKIWT
+477 ISAERQLQKIWT

-499 TQIPP
+499 SQIPP
-504 GKERL
+504 GKEKL

-524 DLYEWRPK
+524 DLFEWRPK
-532 AAGTEL
+532 AAGSEL
-538 KKVQPRVLPK
+538 KKVQPRTLPK
-548 QRLDDDEKSGGNTNS
+548 QRLNDEDGTKQSNAQVPTQATGNVADEKI
-563 DKEKTTEQATKQLA
+563 
-577 VDDENNTDAVA
+577 VDAVKTDGSA
-588 TKAKSAVKASA
+588 AAKAKSASASNA
-599 KKGSSAATAKKSTAK
+599 KTTKKKSSTSSTTKKTAAK
-614 NRITTAN
+614 G
-621 RKSK
+621 

>member
-1 MRLKPISTSN
+1 MRLKTISTSN
-11 GDRHS
+11 GDWHS
-16 GVLWAVLCLFVLCLL
+16 GALWALLCLFVLSLL

-37 KVKTAPQTDDR
+37 KVKTAPKTDDR
-48 VYLVHSDELRYDQF
+48 VYLVHSDELRYDQY
-62 GPVPDAQIV
+62 GLVPDAQIV
-71 KGKVQFM
+71 KGNVQFM
-78 HKGARMWCDSAYFY
+78 HKGAKMWCDSAYFY

-118 AFYDGQAQ
+118 AYYDGQAQ
-126 MMEARQNVW
+126 LMEARKNVW

-147 LNYDRLYNNAYF
+147 LNYDRLYSNAYF

-195 EGDRVITTDTL
+195 ENDRIITTDTL
-206 HYDTQSSMAHVLGP
+206 HYNTLTSMAHVLGP
-220 SKITSKTGV
+220 SQITSKTGV
-229 IETRDGYFDTKTS
+229 IETRDGYLNTKTS
-242 KSKLFGRSTVN
+242 MSTLYGRSTVN
-253 DKDKTITGDS
+253 DKYKTITGDS

-269 TGQSEGYGDVIYV
+269 TGQSEGYGDVVYV
-282 DKKNNNSLL
+282 DKKNKNSLL
-291 CQRFNYNEKT
+291 CQRFKYNEKT
-301 GKGWATGKLLAKDYS
+301 GAGWATGKLLAKDYS

-329 LFTYNINTDSV
+329 FFTYNINTDSV
-340 YRLAHCFRHVRAYRT
+340 YRMAHCFKHVRAYRQ

-402 REAHVL
+402 KEAHVL

-427 SRDMFAYFVE
+427 AKDMFAYFID
-437 GNVRRNDAISNVRS
+437 GNVRRNDAVSNVRS
-451 IYYSVDE
+451 IYFSVDD

-465 LNYLETDTMRMY
+465 LNYLETDTMRMF
-477 ISPQRKLEKIWT
+477 ISAERQLQKIWT

-499 TQIPP
+499 SQIPP
-504 GKERL
+504 GKEKL

-524 DLYEWRPK
+524 DLFEWRPK
-532 AAGTEL
+532 AAGSEL
-538 KKVQPRVLPK
+538 KKVQPRTLPK
-548 QRLDDDEKSGGNTNS
+548 QRLNDDDGTKQSNAQVPT
-563 DKEKTTEQATKQLA
+563 QATGNVA
-577 VDDENNTDAVA
+577 DEKIVDAVKTDGSA
-588 TKAKSAVKASA
+588 AAKAKSASASNA
-599 KKGSSAATAKKSTAK
+599 KTTKKKSSTSSTTKKTAAK
-614 NRITTAN
+614 R
-621 RKSK
+621 

>member
-1 MRLKPISTSN
+1 MRLKTISTSN
-11 GDRHS
+11 GDWHS
-16 GVLWAVLCLFVLCLL
+16 GALWALLCLFVLSLL

-37 KVKTAPQTDDR
+37 KVKTAPKTDDR
-48 VYLVHSDELRYDQF
+48 VYLVHSDELRYDQY
-62 GPVPDAQIV
+62 GLVPDAQIV
-71 KGKVQFM
+71 KGNVQFM
-78 HKGARMWCDSAYFY
+78 HKGAKMWCDSAYFY

-118 AFYDGQAQ
+118 AYYDGQAQ
-126 MMEARQNVW
+126 LMEARKNVW

-195 EGDRVITTDTL
+195 ENDRIITTDTL
-206 HYDTQSSMAHVLGP
+206 HYNTLTSMAHVLGP
-220 SKITSKTGV
+220 SQITSKTGV
-229 IETRDGYFDTKTS
+229 IETRDGYLNTKTS
-242 KSKLFGRSTVN
+242 MSTLYGRSTVN

-269 TGQSEGYGDVIYV
+269 TGQSEGYGDVVYI
-282 DKKNNNSLL
+282 DNKNKNSLL
-291 CQRFNYNEKT
+291 CQRFKYNEKT
-301 GKGWATGKLLAKDYS
+301 GAGWATGKLLAKDYS

-329 LFTYNINTDSV
+329 FFTYNINTDSV
-340 YRLAHCFRHVRAYRT
+340 YRMAHCFKHVRAYRQ

-402 REAHVL
+402 KEAHVL

-427 SRDMFAYFVE
+427 SKDMFAYFID
-437 GNVRRNDAISNVRS
+437 GNVRCNDAVSNVRS
-451 IYYSVDE
+451 IYFSVDD

-465 LNYLETDTMRMY
+465 LNYLETDTMRMF
-477 ISPQRKLEKIWT
+477 ISAERQLQKIWT

-499 TQIPP
+499 SQIPP
-504 GKERL
+504 GKEKL

-524 DLYEWRPK
+524 DLFEWRPK
-532 AAGTEL
+532 AAGSEL
-538 KKVQPRVLPK
+538 KKVQPRTLPK
-548 QRLDDDEKSGGNTNS
+548 QRLNDEDGTKQSNAQVPTQATGNVADEKI
-563 DKEKTTEQATKQLA
+563 
-577 VDDENNTDAVA
+577 VDAVKTDGSA
-588 TKAKSAVKASA
+588 AAKAKSASASNVKTT
-599 KKGSSAATAKKSTAK
+599 KKKSSTSSTTKKTAAK
-614 NRITTAN
+614 R
-621 RKSK
+621 

>member
-1 MRLKPISTSN
+1 MRLKTISTSN
-11 GDRHS
+11 GDWHS
-16 GVLWAVLCLFVLCLL
+16 GALWALLCLFVLSLL

-37 KVKTAPQTDDR
+37 KVKTAPKTDDR
-48 VYLVHSDELRYDQF
+48 VYLVHSDELRYDQYGF
-62 GPVPDAQIV
+62 VPDAQIV
-71 KGKVQFM
+71 KGHVQFM
-78 HKGARMWCDSAYFY
+78 HKGAKMWCDSAYFY

-118 AFYDGQAQ
+118 AYYDGQAQ
-126 MMEARQNVW
+126 LMEARKNVW

-195 EGDRVITTDTL
+195 ENDRIITTDTL
-206 HYDTQSSMAHVLGP
+206 QYNTLTSMAHVLGP
-220 SKITSKTGV
+220 SQITSKTGV
-229 IETRDGYFDTKTS
+229 IETRDGYLNTKTS
-242 KSKLFGRSTVN
+242 MSTLYGRSTVN

-269 TGQSEGYGDVIYV
+269 TGQSEGYGDVVYV
-282 DKKNNNSLL
+282 DKKNKNSLL
-291 CQRFNYNEKT
+291 CQRFKYNEKT
-301 GKGWATGKLLAKDYS
+301 GVGWATGKLFAKDYS

-329 LFTYNINTDSV
+329 FFTYNINTDSV
-340 YRLAHCFRHVRAYRT
+340 YRMAHCFKHVRAYRQ

-402 REAHVL
+402 KEAHVL

-427 SRDMFAYFVE
+427 SKDMFAYFID
-437 GNVRRNDAISNVRS
+437 GNVRRNDAVSNVRS
-451 IYYSVDE
+451 IYFSVDD

-465 LNYLETDTMRMY
+465 LNYLETDTMRMF
-477 ISPQRKLEKIWT
+477 ISAERQLQKIWT

-499 TQIPP
+499 SQIPP
-504 GKERL
+504 GKEKL

-524 DLYEWRPK
+524 DLFEWRPK
-532 AAGTEL
+532 AAGSEL
-538 KKVQPRVLPK
+538 KKVQPRTLPK
-548 QRLDDDEKSGGNTNS
+548 QRLNDEDGTKQSNAQVPTQATGNVADEKI
-563 DKEKTTEQATKQLA
+563 
-577 VDDENNTDAVA
+577 VDAVKTDGSA
-588 TKAKSAVKASA
+588 AAKAKSASASNA
-599 KKGSSAATAKKSTAK
+599 KTTKKKSSTSSTTKKTAAK
-614 NRITTAN
+614 R
-621 RKSK
+621 

>member
-1 MRLKPISTSN
+1 MRLKTISTSN
-11 GDRHS
+11 GDWHS
-16 GVLWAVLCLFVLCLL
+16 GALWALLCLFVLSLL

-37 KVKTAPQTDDR
+37 KVKTAPKTDDR
-48 VYLVHSDELRYDQF
+48 VYLVHSDELRYDQY
-62 GPVPDAQIV
+62 GLVPDAQIV
-71 KGKVQFM
+71 KGNVQFM
-78 HKGARMWCDSAYFY
+78 HKGAKMWCDSAYFY

-118 AFYDGQAQ
+118 AYYDGQAQ
-126 MMEARQNVW
+126 LMEARKNVW

-195 EGDRVITTDTL
+195 ENDRIITTDTL
-206 HYDTQSSMAHVLGP
+206 HYNTLTSMAHVLGP
-220 SKITSKTGV
+220 SQITSKTGV
-229 IETRDGYFDTKTS
+229 IETRDGYLNTKTS
-242 KSKLFGRSTVN
+242 MSTLYGRSTVN

-269 TGQSEGYGDVIYV
+269 TGQSEGYGDVVYV
-282 DKKNNNSLL
+282 DKKNKNSLL
-291 CQRFNYNEKT
+291 CQRFKYNEKT
-301 GKGWATGKLLAKDYS
+301 GAGWATGKLLAKDYS

-329 LFTYNINTDSV
+329 FFTYNINTDSV
-340 YRLAHCFRHVRAYRT
+340 YRMAHCFKHVRAYRQ

-402 REAHVL
+402 KEAHVL

-418 DSVHFNQLS
+418 DSVYFNQLS
-427 SRDMFAYFVE
+427 SKDMFAYFID
-437 GNVRRNDAISNVRS
+437 GNVRRNDAVSNVRS
-451 IYYSVDE
+451 IYFSVDD

-465 LNYLETDTMRMY
+465 LNYLETDTMRMF
-477 ISPQRKLEKIWT
+477 ISAERQLQKIWT

-499 TQIPP
+499 SQIPP
-504 GKERL
+504 GKEKL

-524 DLYEWRPK
+524 DLFEWLPK
-532 AAGTEL
+532 AAGSEL
-538 KKVQPRVLPK
+538 KKVQPRTLPK
-548 QRLDDDEKSGGNTNS
+548 QRLNDEDGTKQSNAQVPTQATGNVADEKI
-563 DKEKTTEQATKQLA
+563 
-577 VDDENNTDAVA
+577 VDAVKTDGSA
-588 TKAKSAVKASA
+588 AAKAKSASASNA
-599 KKGSSAATAKKSTAK
+599 KTTKKKSSTSSTTKKTTAKG
-614 NRITTAN
+614 
-621 RKSK
+621 

>member
-1 MRLKPISTSN
+1 MRLKTISTSN
-11 GDRHS
+11 GDWHS
-16 GVLWAVLCLFVLCLL
+16 GALWALLCLFVLSLL

-37 KVKTAPQTDDR
+37 KVKTAPKTDDR
-48 VYLVHSDELRYDQF
+48 VYLVHSDELRYDQY
-62 GPVPDAQIV
+62 GLVPDAQIV
-71 KGKVQFM
+71 KGNVQFM
-78 HKGARMWCDSAYFY
+78 HKGAKMWCDSAYFY

-118 AFYDGQAQ
+118 AYYDGQAQ
-126 MMEARQNVW
+126 LMEARKNVW

-195 EGDRVITTDTL
+195 ENDRIITTDTL
-206 HYDTQSSMAHVLGP
+206 QYNTLTSMAHVLGP
-220 SKITSKTGV
+220 SQITSKTGV
-229 IETRDGYFDTKTS
+229 IETRDGYLNTKTS
-242 KSKLFGRSTVN
+242 MSTLYGRSTVN

-269 TGQSEGYGDVIYV
+269 TGQSEGYGNVVYV
-282 DKKNNNSLL
+282 DKKNKNSLL
-291 CQRFNYNEKT
+291 CQRFKYNEKT
-301 GKGWATGKLLAKDYS
+301 GAGWATGNLLAKDYS

-329 LFTYNINTDSV
+329 FFTYNINTDSV
-340 YRLAHCFRHVRAYRT
+340 YRMAHCFKHVRAYRQ
-355 DVQAVC
+355 DVQTVC

-402 REAHVL
+402 KEAHVL

-427 SRDMFAYFVE
+427 SKDMFAYFID
-437 GNVRRNDAISNVRS
+437 GNVRRNDAVSNVRS
-451 IYYSVDE
+451 IYFSVDD

-465 LNYLETDTMRMY
+465 LNYLETDTMRMF
-477 ISPQRKLEKIWT
+477 ISAERQLQKIWT

-499 TQIPP
+499 SQIPP
-504 GKERL
+504 GKEKL

-524 DLYEWRPK
+524 DLFEWRPK
-532 AAGTEL
+532 AAGSEL
-538 KKVQPRVLPK
+538 KKVQPRTLPK
-548 QRLDDDEKSGGNTNS
+548 QRLNDDDGNKQSNAQVPT
-563 DKEKTTEQATKQLA
+563 QATGNVTDEKI
-577 VDDENNTDAVA
+577 VDPVKTDGSAA
-588 TKAKSAVKASA
+588 AKAKSASASNA
-599 KKGSSAATAKKSTAK
+599 KTTKKKSSTSSTTKKTAAK
-614 NRITTAN
+614 R
-621 RKSK
+621 

>member
-1 MRLKPISTSN
+1 MRLKTISTSN
-11 GDRHS
+11 GDWHS
-16 GVLWAVLCLFVLCLL
+16 GALWALLCLFVLSLL

-37 KVKTAPQTDDR
+37 KVKTAPKTDDR
-48 VYLVHSDELRYDQF
+48 VYLVHSDELRYDQY
-62 GPVPDAQIV
+62 GLVPDAQIV
-71 KGKVQFM
+71 KGNVQFM
-78 HKGARMWCDSAYFY
+78 HKGAKMWCDSAYFY

-118 AFYDGQAQ
+118 AYYDGQAQ
-126 MMEARQNVW
+126 LMEARKNVW

-195 EGDRVITTDTL
+195 ENDRIITTDTL
-206 HYDTQSSMAHVLGP
+206 QYNTLTSMAHVLGP
-220 SKITSKTGV
+220 SQITSKTGV
-229 IETRDGYFDTKTS
+229 IETRDGYLNTKTS
-242 KSKLFGRSTVN
+242 MSTLYGRSTVN

-269 TGQSEGYGDVIYV
+269 TGQSEGYGDVVYV
-282 DKKNNNSLL
+282 DKKNKNSLL
-291 CQRFNYNEKT
+291 CQRFKYNEKT
-301 GKGWATGKLLAKDYS
+301 GVGWATGKLFAKDYS

-329 LFTYNINTDSV
+329 FFTYNINTASV
-340 YRLAHCFRHVRAYRT
+340 YRMAHCFKHVRAYRQ

-386 QLLGEVIKIYM
+386 ELLGEVIKIYM

-402 REAHVL
+402 KEAHVL

-427 SRDMFAYFVE
+427 SKDMFAYFID
-437 GNVRRNDAISNVRS
+437 GNVRRNDAVSNVRS
-451 IYYSVDE
+451 IYFSVDD

-465 LNYLETDTMRMY
+465 LNYLETDTMRMF
-477 ISPQRKLEKIWT
+477 ISAERQLQKIWT

-499 TQIPP
+499 SQIPP
-504 GKERL
+504 GKEKL

-524 DLYEWRPK
+524 DLFEWRPK
-532 AAGTEL
+532 AAGSEL
-538 KKVQPRVLPK
+538 KKVQPRTLPK
-548 QRLDDDEKSGGNTNS
+548 QRLNDEDGTKQSNAQVPTQATGNVADEKI
-563 DKEKTTEQATKQLA
+563 
-577 VDDENNTDAVA
+577 VDAVKTDGSA
-588 TKAKSAVKASA
+588 AAKAKSASASNA
-599 KKGSSAATAKKSTAK
+599 KTTKKKSSTSSTTKKTAAK
-614 NRITTAN
+614 G
-621 RKSK
+621 

>member
-16 GVLWAVLCLFVLCLL
+16 GVLWAALCLFVLCLL

-37 KVKTAPQTDDR
+37 KVKTAAPQTDDR

-206 HYDTQSSMAHVLGP
+206 HYNTQNSMAHVLGP

-253 DKDKTITGDS
+253 DKYKTITGDS

-291 CQRFNYNEKT
+291 CQRFKYNEKT
-301 GKGWATGKLLAKDYS
+301 GVGWATGKLLAKDYS

-402 REAHVL
+402 REVHVL

-427 SRDMFAYFVE
+427 SRDMFAYFVD

-477 ISPQRKLEKIWT
+477 IFPQRKLQKIWT

-504 GKERL
+504 GKEQL
-509 EAFGWFDYVRPLNKD
+509 DAFGWFDYVRPLNKD

-548 QRLDDDEKSGGNTNS
+548 QRLDDDEKSGGNAKF
-563 DKEKTTEQATKQLA
+563 DKEKTAKQTTAQAA
-577 VDDENNTDAVA
+577 ADDENKTDAAA

-599 KKGSSAATAKKSTAK
+599 KKGSSAATTKKSAAK
-614 NRITTAN
+614 SRNTTAN
-621 RKSK
+621 RK

>member
-1 MRLKPISTSN
+1 MRLKTISTSN
-11 GDRHS
+11 GDWHS
-16 GVLWAVLCLFVLCLL
+16 GALWALLCLFVLSLL

-37 KVKTAPQTDDR
+37 KVKTAPKTDDR
-48 VYLVHSDELRYDQF
+48 VYLVHSDELRYDQY
-62 GPVPDAQIV
+62 GLVPDAQIV
-71 KGKVQFM
+71 KGNVQFM
-78 HKGARMWCDSAYFY
+78 HKGAKMWCDSAYFY

-118 AFYDGQAQ
+118 AYYDGQAQ
-126 MMEARQNVW
+126 LMEARKNVW

-195 EGDRVITTDTL
+195 ENDRIITTDTL
-206 HYDTQSSMAHVLGP
+206 QYNTLTSMAHVLGP
-220 SKITSKTGV
+220 SQITSKTGV
-229 IETRDGYFDTKTS
+229 IETRDGYLNTKTS
-242 KSKLFGRSTVN
+242 MSTLYGRSTVN
-253 DKDKTITGDS
+253 DKDKIITGDS

-269 TGQSEGYGDVIYV
+269 TGQSEGYGDVVYV
-282 DKKNNNSLL
+282 DKKNKNSLL
-291 CQRFNYNEKT
+291 CQRFKYNEKT
-301 GKGWATGKLLAKDYS
+301 GAGWATGKLLAKDYS

-329 LFTYNINTDSV
+329 FFTYNINTDSV
-340 YRLAHCFRHVRAYRT
+340 YRMAHCFKHVRAYRQ

-402 REAHVL
+402 KEAHVL

-427 SRDMFAYFVE
+427 SKDMFAYFID
-437 GNVRRNDAISNVRS
+437 GNVRRNDAVSNVRS
-451 IYYSVDE
+451 IYFSVDD

-465 LNYLETDTMRMY
+465 LNYLETDTMRMF
-477 ISPQRKLEKIWT
+477 ISAERQLQKIWT
-489 CRFEATLYPM
+489 CRFDATLYPM
-499 TQIPP
+499 SQIPP
-504 GKERL
+504 GKEKL

-524 DLYEWRPK
+524 DLFEWRPK
-532 AAGTEL
+532 AAGSEL
-538 KKVQPRVLPK
+538 KKVQPRTLPK
-548 QRLDDDEKSGGNTNS
+548 QRLNDEDGTKQSNAQVPTQATGNVADEKI
-563 DKEKTTEQATKQLA
+563 
-577 VDDENNTDAVA
+577 VDAVKTDGSA
-588 TKAKSAVKASA
+588 AAKAKSASASNA
-599 KKGSSAATAKKSTAK
+599 KTTKKKSSTSSTTKKTAAK
-614 NRITTAN
+614 G
-621 RKSK
+621 

>member
-1 MRLKPISTSN
+1 
-11 GDRHS
+11 
-16 GVLWAVLCLFVLCLL
+16 
-31 PALAQK
+31 
-37 KVKTAPQTDDR
+37 
-48 VYLVHSDELRYDQF
+48 
-62 GPVPDAQIV
+62 
-71 KGKVQFM
+71 
-78 HKGARMWCDSAYFY
+78 
-92 QQTNSFRAFGHV
+92 
-104 RMVQGDTLS
+104 
-113 LTCER
+113 
-118 AFYDGQAQ
+118 
-126 MMEARQNVW
+126 MEARKNVW

-195 EGDRVITTDTL
+195 ENDRIITTDTL
-206 HYDTQSSMAHVLGP
+206 QYNTLTSMAHVLGP
-220 SKITSKTGV
+220 SQITSKTGV
-229 IETRDGYFDTKTS
+229 IETRDGYLNTKTS
-242 KSKLFGRSTVN
+242 MSTLYGRSTVN

-269 TGQSEGYGDVIYV
+269 TGQSEGYGDVVYV
-282 DKKNNNSLL
+282 DKKNKNSLL
-291 CQRFNYNEKT
+291 CQRFKYNEKM
-301 GKGWATGKLLAKDYS
+301 GVGWATGKLFAKDYS

-329 LFTYNINTDSV
+329 FFTYNINTDSV
-340 YRLAHCFRHVRAYRT
+340 YRMAHCFKHVRAYRQ

-397 QDSTV
+397 RDSTV
-402 REAHVL
+402 KEAHML

-427 SRDMFAYFVE
+427 SKDMFAYFID
-437 GNVRRNDAISNVRS
+437 GNVRRNDAVSNVRS
-451 IYYSVDE
+451 IYFSVDD

-465 LNYLETDTMRMY
+465 LNYLETDTMRMF
-477 ISPQRKLEKIWT
+477 ISAERQLQKIWT

-499 TQIPP
+499 SQIPP
-504 GKERL
+504 GKEKL

-524 DLYEWRPK
+524 DLFEWRPK
-532 AAGTEL
+532 AAGSEL
-538 KKVQPRVLPK
+538 KKVQPRTLPK
-548 QRLDDDEKSGGNTNS
+548 QRLNDEDGTKQSNAQVPTQATGNVADEKI
-563 DKEKTTEQATKQLA
+563 
-577 VDDENNTDAVA
+577 VDAVKTDGSA
-588 TKAKSAVKASA
+588 AAKAKSASASNA
-599 KKGSSAATAKKSTAK
+599 KTTKKKSSTSSTTKKTAAK
-614 NRITTAN
+614 G
-621 RKSK
+621 

>member
-1 MRLKPISTSN
+1 MRLKTISTSN
-11 GDRHS
+11 GDWHS
-16 GVLWAVLCLFVLCLL
+16 GALWALLCLFVLSLL

-37 KVKTAPQTDDR
+37 KVKTAPKTDDR
-48 VYLVHSDELRYDQF
+48 VYLVHSDELRYDQY
-62 GPVPDAQIV
+62 GLVPDAQIV
-71 KGKVQFM
+71 KGNVQFM
-78 HKGARMWCDSAYFY
+78 HKGAKMWCDSAYFY

-118 AFYDGQAQ
+118 AYYDGQAQ
-126 MMEARQNVW
+126 LMEARKNVW

-195 EGDRVITTDTL
+195 ENDRIITTDTL
-206 HYDTQSSMAHVLGP
+206 QYNTLTSMAHVLGP
-220 SKITSKTGV
+220 SQITSKTGV
-229 IETRDGYFDTKTS
+229 IETRDGYLNTKTS
-242 KSKLFGRSTVN
+242 MSTLYGRSTVN

-269 TGQSEGYGDVIYV
+269 TGQSEGYGDVVYV
-282 DKKNNNSLL
+282 DKKNKNSLL
-291 CQRFNYNEKT
+291 CQRFKYNEKT
-301 GKGWATGKLLAKDYS
+301 GTGWATGKLLAKDYS

-329 LFTYNINTDSV
+329 FFTYNINTDSV
-340 YRLAHCFRHVRAYRT
+340 YRMAHCFKHVRAYRQ

-386 QLLGEVIKIYM
+386 QLLGEVIIIYM

-402 REAHVL
+402 KEAHVL

-427 SRDMFAYFVE
+427 SKDMFAYFID
-437 GNVRRNDAISNVRS
+437 GNVRRNDAVSNVRS
-451 IYYSVDE
+451 IYFSVDD

-465 LNYLETDTMRMY
+465 LNYLETDTMRMF
-477 ISPQRKLEKIWT
+477 ISAERQLQKIWT

-499 TQIPP
+499 SQIPP
-504 GKERL
+504 GKEKL

-524 DLYEWRPK
+524 DLFEWRPK
-532 AAGTEL
+532 AAGSEL
-538 KKVQPRVLPK
+538 KKVQPRTLPK
-548 QRLDDDEKSGGNTNS
+548 QRLNDEDG
-563 DKEKTTEQATKQLA
+563 TKQSNA
-577 VDDENNTDAVA
+577 QVPTQTTGNVAEEKIVDAVKTDGSA
-588 TKAKSAVKASA
+588 AAKAKSVLASNG
-599 KKGSSAATAKKSTAK
+599 KTTKKKSSTLSKTKKTAAK
-614 NRITTAN
+614 R
-621 RKSK
+621 

>member
-1 MRLKPISTSN
+1 MRLKTISTSN
-11 GDRHS
+11 GDWHS
-16 GVLWAVLCLFVLCLL
+16 GALWALLCLFVLSLL

-37 KVKTAPQTDDR
+37 KVKTAPKTDDR
-48 VYLVHSDELRYDQF
+48 VYLVHSDELRYDQY
-62 GPVPDAQIV
+62 GLVPDAQIV
-71 KGKVQFM
+71 KGHVQFM
-78 HKGARMWCDSAYFY
+78 HKGAKMWCDSAYFY

-118 AFYDGQAQ
+118 AYYDGQAQ
-126 MMEARQNVW
+126 LMEARKNVW

-195 EGDRVITTDTL
+195 ENDRIITTDTL
-206 HYDTQSSMAHVLGP
+206 QYNTLTSMAHVLGP
-220 SKITSKTGV
+220 SQITSKTGV
-229 IETRDGYFDTKTS
+229 IETRDGYLNTKTS
-242 KSKLFGRSTVN
+242 MSTLYGRSTVN

-269 TGQSEGYGDVIYV
+269 TGQSEGYGDVVYV
-282 DKKNNNSLL
+282 DKKNKNSLL
-291 CQRFNYNEKT
+291 CQRFKYNEKT
-301 GKGWATGKLLAKDYS
+301 GVGWATGKLLANDYS

-329 LFTYNINTDSV
+329 FFTYNINTDSV
-340 YRLAHCFRHVRAYRT
+340 YRMAHCFKHVRAYRQ

-402 REAHVL
+402 KEAHVL

-427 SRDMFAYFVE
+427 SKDMFAYFID
-437 GNVRRNDAISNVRS
+437 GNVRRNDAVSNVRS
-451 IYYSVDE
+451 IYFSVDD

-465 LNYLETDTMRMY
+465 LNYLETDTMRMF
-477 ISPQRKLEKIWT
+477 ISAERQLQKIWT

-499 TQIPP
+499 SQIPP
-504 GKERL
+504 GKEKL

-524 DLYEWRPK
+524 DLFEWRPK
-532 AAGTEL
+532 AAGSEL
-538 KKVQPRVLPK
+538 KKVQPRTLPK
-548 QRLDDDEKSGGNTNS
+548 QRLNDEDGTKQSNAQVPTQATGNVADEKI
-563 DKEKTTEQATKQLA
+563 
-577 VDDENNTDAVA
+577 VDAVKTDGSA
-588 TKAKSAVKASA
+588 AAKAKSASASNA
-599 KKGSSAATAKKSTAK
+599 KTTKKKSSTSSTTKKTAAK
-614 NRITTAN
+614 G
-621 RKSK
+621 

>member
-1 MRLKPISTSN
+1 MRLKTISTSN
-11 GDRHS
+11 GDWHS
-16 GVLWAVLCLFVLCLL
+16 GALWALLCLFVLSLL

-37 KVKTAPQTDDR
+37 KVKTAPKTDDR
-48 VYLVHSDELRYDQF
+48 VYLVHSDELRYDQY
-62 GPVPDAQIV
+62 GLVPDAQIV
-71 KGKVQFM
+71 KGHVQFM
-78 HKGARMWCDSAYFY
+78 HKGAKMWCDSAYFY

-118 AFYDGQAQ
+118 AYYDGQAQ
-126 MMEARQNVW
+126 LMEARKNVW

-195 EGDRVITTDTL
+195 ENDRIITTDTL
-206 HYDTQSSMAHVLGP
+206 QYNTLTSMAHVLGP
-220 SKITSKTGV
+220 SQITSKTGV
-229 IETRDGYFDTKTS
+229 IETRDGYLNTKTS
-242 KSKLFGRSTVN
+242 MSTLYGRSTVN

-269 TGQSEGYGDVIYV
+269 TGQSEGYGDVVYV
-282 DKKNNNSLL
+282 DKKNKNSLL
-291 CQRFNYNEKT
+291 CQRFKYNEKT
-301 GKGWATGKLLAKDYS
+301 GAGWATGKLLAKDYS

-329 LFTYNINTDSV
+329 FFTYNINTDSV
-340 YRLAHCFRHVRAYRT
+340 YRMAHCFKHVRAYRQ

-386 QLLGEVIKIYM
+386 QLLGEVIIIYM

-402 REAHVL
+402 KEAHVL

-427 SRDMFAYFVE
+427 SKDMFAYFID
-437 GNVRRNDAISNVRS
+437 GNVRRNDAVSNVRS
-451 IYYSVDE
+451 IYFSVDD

-465 LNYLETDTMRMY
+465 LNYLETDTMRMF
-477 ISPQRKLEKIWT
+477 ISAERQLQKIWT

-499 TQIPP
+499 SQIPP
-504 GKERL
+504 GKEKL

-524 DLYEWRPK
+524 DLFEWRPK
-532 AAGTEL
+532 AAGSEL
-538 KKVQPRVLPK
+538 KKVQPRTLPK
-548 QRLDDDEKSGGNTNS
+548 QRLNDDDGTKQSNAQVPT
-563 DKEKTTEQATKQLA
+563 QATGNVA
-577 VDDENNTDAVA
+577 DEKIVDAVKTDGSA
-588 TKAKSAVKASA
+588 AAKAKSASASNA
-599 KKGSSAATAKKSTAK
+599 KTTKKKSSTSSTTKKTAAK
-614 NRITTAN
+614 R
-621 RKSK
+621 

>member
-1 MRLKPISTSN
+1 MRLKTISTSN
-11 GDRHS
+11 GDWHS
-16 GVLWAVLCLFVLCLL
+16 GALWALLCLFVLSLL

-37 KVKTAPQTDDR
+37 KVKTAPKTDDR
-48 VYLVHSDELRYDQF
+48 VYLVHSDELRYDQY
-62 GPVPDAQIV
+62 GLVPDAQIV
-71 KGKVQFM
+71 KGHVQFM
-78 HKGARMWCDSAYFY
+78 HKGAKMWCDSAYFY

-118 AFYDGQAQ
+118 AYYDGQAQ
-126 MMEARQNVW
+126 LMEARKNVW

-195 EGDRVITTDTL
+195 ENDRIITTDTL
-206 HYDTQSSMAHVLGP
+206 QYNTLTSMAHVLGP
-220 SKITSKTGV
+220 SQITSKTGV
-229 IETRDGYFDTKTS
+229 IETRDGYLNTKTS
-242 KSKLFGRSTVN
+242 MSTLYGRSTVN

-269 TGQSEGYGDVIYV
+269 TGQSEGYGDVVYV
-282 DKKNNNSLL
+282 DKKNKNSLL
-291 CQRFNYNEKT
+291 CQRFKYNEKT
-301 GKGWATGKLLAKDYS
+301 GVGWATGKLFAKDYS

-329 LFTYNINTDSV
+329 FFTYNINTDSV
-340 YRLAHCFRHVRAYRT
+340 YRMAHCFKHVRAYRQ

-402 REAHVL
+402 KEAHVL

-427 SRDMFAYFVE
+427 SKDMFAYFID
-437 GNVRRNDAISNVRS
+437 GNVRRNDAVSNVRS
-451 IYYSVDE
+451 IYFSVDD

-465 LNYLETDTMRMY
+465 LNYLETDTMRMF
-477 ISPQRKLEKIWT
+477 ISAERQLQKIWT

-499 TQIPP
+499 SQIPP
-504 GKERL
+504 GKEKL

-524 DLYEWRPK
+524 DLFEWRPK
-532 AAGTEL
+532 AAGSEL
-538 KKVQPRVLPK
+538 KKVQPRTLPK
-548 QRLDDDEKSGGNTNS
+548 QRLNDEDGTKQSNAQVPTQATGNVADEKI
-563 DKEKTTEQATKQLA
+563 
-577 VDDENNTDAVA
+577 VDAVKTDGSA
-588 TKAKSAVKASA
+588 AAKAKSASASNVKTT
-599 KKGSSAATAKKSTAK
+599 KKKSSTSSTTKKTAAK
-614 NRITTAN
+614 R
-621 RKSK
+621 